1 MKKKFIGTETIR
13 KVWIVCS
20 MVCACMFGLSSCG
33 DDYDDSEL
41 RGDIE
46 SLEDRIS
53 VLEEWQKSVNTDIR
67 SLQSLVAALENKDYV
82 TAVTPLED
90 GTGYVISFLKS
101 GNVTI
106 KHGERGEQGEKG
118 EDGTTPVISVKQDI
132 DGKYYWTVDGEW
144 LLDSGNKIPVTGE
157 NGDKGDKGDTGT
169 AGSDGLTPYIG
180 DNGNWWIGVTDTGV
194 KAQGNTGTDGQTPH
208 IGDNGN
214 WWIGTTDTGVKA
226 QGDAGADGQTPHIG
240 SNGNWWIGTTDT
252 GVKAQGDKGAD
263 AIAPQIRI
271 NTDTNEWET
280 STDNGTTWTSTGVKA
295 TGNKGNTGATG
306 AQGEKGDSMF
316 SSIDNSNEAY
326 VELTLADGVTK
337 IKLPKYAAF
346 SIAFESDE
354 VFYASPSDN
363 ELKLV
368 LPVTLKES
376 DYRSIVAT
384 VTTTNGADVQT
395 RSTGNQWNI
404 TVTKPTFGADGALV
418 EGSAKVAIKGTENT
432 RLADTYLLRVALVAA
447 NGTEVTAS
455 RLVRYFDGAI
465 VESQSDITDNTVKRL
480 AWKGDMAETDFEY
493 IRNNMSSTLEV
504 LDLSA
509 TTLTELPTR
518 ALAFYSSM
526 GLSDN
531 KTLKEV
537 ILPDGLTTIGN
548 SAFAMCKALYKLN
561 IPSTVTTLGRWI
573 LEGAGLTSFVIPD
586 GATLSESTFYGSSI
600 VEIRIPTTMTEI
612 PAYCFTECKNLERI
626 FLHDD
631 ISNIGKEAF
640 FNCYALKSFTA
651 PRSLTVLSDA
661 LFYNCESLSRVTLHD
676 GITEFGTEC
685 FTFCTSLREL
695 ITNKDDENDSYLVW
709 PKALQTM
716 GETVF
721 ANSGLEHVSIARTKL
736 TEIPAHAFESCGNL
750 SAVSLPLQ
758 VEKIGNQ
765 AFKSTAIPDLEL
777 PATTKELGSSV
788 FSGCKNLWRIVCKAI
803 TAPTIQANTFPDEFK
818 TQCTTLY
825 YPENADYSSWMSY
838 FSDTVKLN

>member
-1 MKKKFIGTETIR
+1 MKKKFIGTGTIR
-13 KVWIVCS
+13 KVWIACS

-46 SLEDRIS
+46 NLEDRITA
-53 VLEEWQKSVNTDIR
+53 LEEWQKSVNTDIR

-118 EDGTTPVISVKQDI
+118 EDGTTPVISVKPDT
-132 DGKYYWTVDGEW
+132 DGKYYWTVNGEW
-144 LLDSGNKIPVTGE
+144 LLDNGNKMPVTGE
-157 NGDKGDKGDTGT
+157 KGDKGDKGD
-169 AGSDGLTPYIG
+169 
-180 DNGNWWIGVTDTGV
+180 
-194 KAQGNTGTDGQTPH
+194 K
-208 IGDNGN
+208 
-214 WWIGTTDTGVKA
+214 
-226 QGDAGADGQTPHIG
+226 
-240 SNGNWWIGTTDT
+240 
-252 GVKAQGDKGAD
+252 
-263 AIAPQIRI
+263 APQVRI
-271 NTDTNEWET
+271 NTDTNEWEI
-280 STDNGTTWTSTGVKA
+280 STDGGTTWASTGVKA
-295 TGNKGNTGATG
+295 TGNKGNTG

-354 VFYASPSDN
+354 VFYASPTEN
-363 ELKLV
+363 ELTLV
-368 LPVTLKES
+368 LPATLKES
-376 DYRSIVAT
+376 DYRSITAT
-384 VTTTNGADVQT
+384 ITATNGADVQT
-395 RSTGNQWNI
+395 RSTGSQWSV
-404 TVTKPTFGADGALV
+404 TVTKPTFGTDGALV
-418 EGSAKVAIKGTENT
+418 EGSAKVAIRGTENT
-432 RLADTYLLRVALVAA
+432 HLADTYLLRVALVAA

-455 RLVRYFDGAI
+455 RLVKYFDGAI

-480 AWKGDMAETDFEY
+480 AWKGDMDETDFEY
-493 IRNNMSSTLEV
+493 IRNNMASTLEV

-518 ALAFYSSM
+518 ALAFYNSM
-526 GLSDN
+526 GFSDN

-537 ILPDGLTTIGN
+537 ILPEGLTTIGN

-695 ITNKDDENDSYLVW
+695 ITNKDDENDSYLAW